1 MVTDAMA
8 SVLLHSA
15 DLLRIDLDGA
25 FILLPA
31 IVDALELVLP
41 SRDVKIR
48 YYFTVKVFTRHFT
61 FHYFFRS
68 YVNRVELRRAS
79 IHLLLAALAIPLH
92 FHVLYTLMLLLCH

>member
-48 YYFTVKVFTRHFT
+48 YYFTVKFYST
-61 FHYFFRS
+61 FHLSLFF
-68 YVNRVELRRAS
+68 
-79 IHLLLAALAIPLH
+79 
-92 FHVLYTLMLLLCH
+92 

>member
-1 MVTDAMA
+1 VVTDAMA

-48 YYFTVKVFTRHFT
+48 YFFTLR
-61 FHYFFRS
+61 FFLDIS
-68 YVNRVELRRAS
+68 LFN
-79 IHLLLAALAIPLH
+79 I
-92 FHVLYTLMLLLCH
+92 F